1 MKISK
6 VMNILDK
13 EQLINSL
20 LFKIR
25 PIIESQIKTEDN
37 IASVRLHV
45 FTDTQI
51 QTMNKIFSEY
61 DKSWPLYQEALHI
74 LND

>member
-37 IASVRLHV
+37 IATVSLHV

-61 DKSWPLYQEALHI
+61 DKSSHLYQVALHI
-74 LND
+74 LNN

>member
-6 VMNILDK
+6 AMNILDK

-25 PIIESQIKTEDN
+25 PIIESQIKNEDN
-37 IASVRLHV
+37 IAAVSLHV
-45 FTDTQI
+45 FTDTQM
-51 QTMNKIFSEY
+51 QTMNRIFSEY
-61 DKSWPLYQEALHI
+61 DKSSPLYQEALHI
-74 LND
+74 LNN

>member
-37 IASVRLHV
+37 IASVSLHV

-61 DKSWPLYQEALHI
+61 DKSSHLYQVALHI
-74 LND
+74 LNN

>member
-37 IASVRLHV
+37 IATVSLHV

-51 QTMNKIFSEY
+51 QTMNKIFNEY
-61 DKSWPLYQEALHI
+61 DKSSLLYQEALHI
-74 LND
+74 LNN

>member
-37 IASVRLHV
+37 IATVSLHV

-61 DKSWPLYQEALHI
+61 DKSSHLYQEALHI
-74 LND
+74 LNN

>member
-37 IASVRLHV
+37 IATVSLHV
-45 FTDTQI
+45 FTDTQM
-51 QTMNKIFSEY
+51 QTMNRIFSEY
-61 DKSWPLYQEALHI
+61 DKSSPLYQEALHI
-74 LND
+74 LNN